1 MAIQLTREQ
10 AQRIQAMV
18 DTGAYA
24 SPQEALDAALSAV
37 EQAAT
42 VGFEGSE
49 QELEHLLIEGLSS
62 EELSEEQFWDS
73 LDRRARELL
82 AEYRPGPR
90 A

>member
-1 MAIQLTREQ
+1 MAIQLTLEQ

-24 SPQEALDAALSAV
+24 SPKEALDAALAAV
-37 EQAAT
+37 EQAAA

-49 QELEHLLIEGLSS
+49 QELEALLIEGLSS

-73 LDRRARELL
+73 MDRRTRELL
-82 AEYRPGPR
+82 AEHKPGPR
-90 A
+90 S